1 MSLTGNFEPKASPR
15 PRNTTFCLTSR
26 LSLVSRRANPRSL
39 WLKLPTRRV
48 SNQVHLGEQTIIER
62 RRCANRARYPLT
74 ETDMK
79 MLSVIV
85 LIGGAALLTAAPV
98 SLHRSQN
105 TVALSL
111 DSADAR
117 IGRPRT
123 AMSVA
128 GVQRRG
134 YRRAYRGAVYRGVAG
149 YGAGSYYSGYSS
161 PAYSAPYYGGYGYPR
176 YSAPYYGSGYGSYY
190 DGYGFSTAP
199 LYNPVTFR
207 LPGWRY

>member
-1 MSLTGNFEPKASPR
+1 
-15 PRNTTFCLTSR
+15 
-26 LSLVSRRANPRSL
+26 
-39 WLKLPTRRV
+39 
-48 SNQVHLGEQTIIER
+48 
-62 RRCANRARYPLT
+62 
-74 ETDMK
+74 MK
-79 MLSVIV
+79 MHSVIG

-123 AMSVA
+123 ALSVA

-190 DGYGFSTAP
+190 GGYGFSTAP

>member
-1 MSLTGNFEPKASPR
+1 LDETKRAIPKAARRSSIR
-15 PRNTTFCLTSR
+15 AYTL
-26 LSLVSRRANPRSL
+26 LVRVLAFSGASDDCKGSRRA
-39 WLKLPTRRV
+39 
-48 SNQVHLGEQTIIER
+48 I
-62 RRCANRARYPLT
+62 
-74 ETDMK
+74 MK
-79 MLSVIV
+79 MHSVIG

-123 AMSVA
+123 ALSVA

-134 YRRAYRGAVYRGVAG
+134 YRRAYRGAVYGAIAG
-149 YGAGSYYSGYSS
+149 YGTGSYYSGYSS
-161 PAYSAPYYGGYGYPR
+161 PASSAPSNYGYSGYGYPS
-176 YSAPYYGSGYGSYY
+176 YSAPYYGSGYGPYY
-190 DGYGFSTAP
+190 GGYGFSTAP
-199 LYNPVTFR
+199 LYKPVTFR

>member
-1 MSLTGNFEPKASPR
+1 
-15 PRNTTFCLTSR
+15 
-26 LSLVSRRANPRSL
+26 
-39 WLKLPTRRV
+39 
-48 SNQVHLGEQTIIER
+48 
-62 RRCANRARYPLT
+62 
-74 ETDMK
+74 MK
-79 MLSVIV
+79 MLSVIG
-85 LIGGAALLTAAPV
+85 LIGGAAFLTAAPV

-123 AMSVA
+123 ALSVA

-134 YRRAYRGAVYRGVAG
+134 YRRAYRGAVYGGVAG
-149 YGAGSYYSGYSS
+149 YGAGSYYSGYRS
-161 PAYSAPYYGGYGYPR
+161 PAYSAPYHDSGYGYRGYGYPS
-176 YSAPYYGSGYGSYY
+176 YSAPYYESGYGSYY
-190 DGYGFSTAP
+190 GGYGFSTAP

>member
-1 MSLTGNFEPKASPR
+1 
-15 PRNTTFCLTSR
+15 
-26 LSLVSRRANPRSL
+26 
-39 WLKLPTRRV
+39 
-48 SNQVHLGEQTIIER
+48 
-62 RRCANRARYPLT
+62 
-74 ETDMK
+74 MK
-79 MLSVIV
+79 MLSVIG

-123 AMSVA
+123 ALSVA

-134 YRRAYRGAVYRGVAG
+134 YRRAYRGAVYGGVAG
-149 YGAGSYYSGYSS
+149 YGAGSYYSGYRS
-161 PAYSAPYYGGYGYPR
+161 PAYSAPYYDSGYGYRGYGYPS
-176 YSAPYYGSGYGSYY
+176 YSAPYYESGYGSYY
-190 DGYGFSTAP
+190 GGYGFSTAP
-199 LYNPVTFR
+199 LYKPVTFR